1 MGVRERLLAFDSLWN
16 GFVIVNS
23 NVYSVFFIFMIY
35 ETVQLVQW
43 IHNSK
48 HSIMY
53 PGYQDMLHL
62 TKLFLIIL
70 ILGSETMEY
79 GLFQIATACDK

>member
-1 MGVRERLLAFDSLWN
+1 M
-16 GFVIVNS
+16 
-23 NVYSVFFIFMIY
+23 
-35 ETVQLVQW
+35 QLVQW
-43 IHNSK
+43 IHKIAKAN
-48 HSIMY
+48 SIMY
-53 PGYQDMLHL
+53 PGYKDKLYL

>member
-1 MGVRERLLAFDSLWN
+1 MGVRERLLALDCLWN

-23 NVYSVFFIFMIY
+23 NVYSVFYFYDLCNLCNGYI
-35 ETVQLVQW
+35 TA
-43 IHNSK
+43 NAN
-48 HSIMY
+48 SIMY
-53 PGYQDMLHL
+53 PGYQDMLYL

-79 GLFQIATACDK
+79 GLFQIATAYDK

>member
-1 MGVRERLLAFDSLWN
+1 
-16 GFVIVNS
+16 
-23 NVYSVFFIFMIY
+23 
-35 ETVQLVQW
+35 
-43 IHNSK
+43 
-48 HSIMY
+48 
-53 PGYQDMLHL
+53 MLYL